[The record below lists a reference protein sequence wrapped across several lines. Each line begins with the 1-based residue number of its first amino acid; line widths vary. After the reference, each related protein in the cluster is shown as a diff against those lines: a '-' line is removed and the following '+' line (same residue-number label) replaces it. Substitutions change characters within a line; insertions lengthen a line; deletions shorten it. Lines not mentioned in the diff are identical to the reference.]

1 MFCIFIL
8 CTTVYLWCILCI
20 HTVYCVFIL
29 CAVYSHGVLCSH
41 TAYCALILCTL
52 YSYSVLCI
60 YTVYFVFI
68 QCTVYLYCVRFFGCF
83 PFQSVLGVPAVCSV
97 GDKGRAGICL
107 TFSRRFCP
115 KRLTVIQIYIQYIY
129 TYWWQWLPCKM
140 PTSTS
145 VAVWGS
151 VSCPRTGERRNQSNN
166 LSDSKTLSH
175 RVKLVQTML
184 DQRLSTKHVAWITV
198 LLPRHTCLM
207 SSQGCWWFVFNKP
220 LMRPSVCVHQNVCV
234 CTCRL

>member
-1 MFCIFIL
+1 MCCIFTR
-8 CTTVYLWCILCI
+8 CTVQSYCILCI
-20 HTVYCVFIL
+20 NI
-29 CAVYSHGVLCSH
+29 
-41 TAYCALILCTL
+41 
-52 YSYSVLCI
+52 
-60 YTVYFVFI
+60 VYFVFI

-145 VAVWGS
+145 VEVWGS
-151 VSCPRTGERRNQSNN
+151 VSCPRTGERRNQSSN
-166 LSDSKTLSH
+166 LLIARHWATEWSLCKLCWISVCRPNMWLESLCCYHDTRVWCHRRVVDDSFSTNRSW
-175 RVKLVQTML
+175 
-184 DQRLSTKHVAWITV
+184 DQV
-198 LLPRHTCLM
+198 C
-207 SSQGCWWFVFNKP
+207 VFI
-220 LMRPSVCVHQNVCV
+220 RTYVCVHVGYNWEREIGLMLGLQQGGRNSCGD
-234 CTCRL
+234 TIFFLSLTSEQT